1 MTMSKCS
8 KCGHECH
15 CGADCEEC
23 VNDVAMNRTVME
35 NFTKTL
41 ERTKKS

>member
-23 VNDVAMNRTVME
+23 VNDVCHDCNCYEVSE
-35 NFTKTL
+35 
-41 ERTKKS
+41 SGC